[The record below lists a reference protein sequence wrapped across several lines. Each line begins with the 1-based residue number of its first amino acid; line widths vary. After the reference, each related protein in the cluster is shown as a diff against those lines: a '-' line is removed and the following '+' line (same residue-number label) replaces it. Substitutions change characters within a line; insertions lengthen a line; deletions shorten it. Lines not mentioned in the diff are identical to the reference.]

1 MLVAAVTPAL
11 WPKFPYFVQKLQFYI
26 NPIQNHE
33 TCTQIL
39 NFTIFNPKKT
49 ITGLMNHTS
58 PILNVKTFNNF
69 WIKLEIPAYSVLV
82 DLVLVYAMYYYLADL
97 G

>member
-26 NPIQNHE
+26 SKNPIQNHE
-33 TCTQIL
+33 TCIQIL
-39 NFTIFNPKKT
+39 NFTIFNP
-49 ITGLMNHTS
+49 IQSGLLNHIS
-58 PILNVKTFNNF
+58 PILNVKTLNNF
-69 WIKLEIPAYSVLV
+69 WIKFEIPAYSVLV